1 MLAITYNRVEDV
13 AKPDW
18 GVPGWAAPAVS
29 ARGADTEGGRS
40 LMEFKKHSLVKLQMP
55 YPLGVVMRN
64 GKRCV
69 VGATEDHGPIVLAQP
84 PFDEAVEM
92 VPGPGGCMALVADSE
107 KPDTLFAIM
116 GCFVGYKFQTAGVY
130 RISPDQEGAAE
141 KIIELPFAHRIDF
154 VNRGGA
160 RFLIAATLAA
170 DKRDPGDWSRPGTL
184 YASHVPRSPGEGW
197 ELTPV
202 LEGIHRNHGLLTARL
217 MGRRSVLISGA
228 EGLFAADLDSGGD
241 DWGFQQVLGQEVSEI
256 AVSDIDGDGA
266 DELITIEPFHGNSL
280 RVYKRAGSK
289 WQLAWETGLEYGHC
303 LLAGMLKGVRS
314 ILVSNRAGNRD
325 LLLFEFTGPPGG
337 RGIADPKRHV
347 VDPGAGAANMLVVS
361 HDGTDR
367 IFSTNQTA
375 GEIVSY
381 TPF

>member
-1 MLAITYNRVEDV
+1 
-13 AKPDW
+13 
-18 GVPGWAAPAVS
+18 
-29 ARGADTEGGRS
+29 
-40 LMEFKKHSLVKLQMP
+40 MEFKKHSLVKLQMP
-55 YPLGVVMRN
+55 YPLGVVVRN

-69 VGATEDHGPIVLAQP
+69 VGATEDHGPIVLAEP
-84 PFDEAVEM
+84 PFHGAVEL

-107 KPDTLFAIM
+107 HPDILFVIM
-116 GCFVGYKFQTAGVY
+116 GCFVGYKFQTGSIY
-130 RISPDQEGAAE
+130 RISPDQQAVAE

-154 VNRGGA
+154 VNRGGT

-170 DKRDPGDWSRPGTL
+170 DKRDPADWSKPGTL
-184 YASHVPRSPGEGW
+184 YASHVPGAPGERW

-217 MGRRSVLISGA
+217 MGRRSVLVSGA
-228 EGLFAADLDSGGD
+228 EGLFAADLDSGTA
-241 DWGFQQVLGQEVSEI
+241 DWGFQQVLGQEVSEM

-280 RVYKRAGSK
+280 RVYRRAGSK
-289 WQLAWETGLEYGHC
+289 WQLAWEAGLEYGHC
-303 LLAGMLKGVRS
+303 LLAGMLNGVRS

-325 LLLFEFTGPPGG
+325 LLMFEFTAPSG
-337 RGIADPKRHV
+337 RGGNLDPKRQV
-347 VDPGAGAANMLVVS
+347 VDHGAGAANMLVVS

-367 IFSTNQTA
+367 IFSTNQAA